1 MPSTKSSRHAPCAV
15 TYGLVLNM
23 DTRTEVAGNV
33 KRKLDKSTL
42 IWVVLGVIIIGIAGL
57 NLWSV
62 FDTPSE
68 MPIAKTSAASVPDFH
83 LTTQRGKPLTLSDMQ
98 GKIWVADFIFTNC
111 PTICPAMTQEM
122 ARLQSEFVA
131 EPVYFVSFSVDP
143 ERDTSS
149 VLSRY
154 AQAYGADERRW
165 HFLTGD
171 KAAIYALAED
181 GFSLAAGHNGTEL
194 LHSTRFALV
203 APDGNIYDYYDS
215 RSKPALLRLRR
226 DLKALLEK

>member
-1 MPSTKSSRHAPCAV
+1 MQTQ
-15 TYGLVLNM
+15 T
-23 DTRTEVAGNV
+23 GNANKV
-33 KRKLDKSTL
+33 ERRLDKSTL
-42 IWVVLGVIIIGIAGL
+42 IWVVLGVIVVGIAGI

-62 FDTPSE
+62 FDTKSE
-68 MPIAKTSAASVPDFH
+68 VSVSKDEVVSVPDFS
-83 LTTQRGKPLTLSDMQ
+83 LTDQRGEPLVLSDMK

-131 EPVYFVSFSVDP
+131 DPVYFVSFSVDP
-143 ERDTSS
+143 ERDTSA

-154 AQAYGADERRW
+154 ATAYGADERRW

-171 KAAIYALAED
+171 KADIYQLAEE
-181 GFSLAAGHNGTEL
+181 GFSLAAGHKGTEI
-194 LHSTRFALV
+194 LHSTRFVLV
-203 APDGNIYDYYDS
+203 TPDGNTYGSYDS

-226 DLKALLEK
+226 DVKALLGK

>member
-1 MPSTKSSRHAPCAV
+1 M
-15 TYGLVLNM
+15 VLGMETQTAN
-23 DTRTEVAGNV
+23 TNTTGR
-33 KRKLDKSTL
+33 RLDKSTL
-42 IWVVLGVIIIGIAGL
+42 IWVVLGVIIIGIAGI

-62 FDTPSE
+62 FGTKSE
-68 MPIAKTSAASVPDFH
+68 VPVSKSDAVSVPDFS
-83 LTTQRGKPLTLSDMQ
+83 LTTQQGEPLALSDMK

-131 EPVYFVSFSVDP
+131 DPIYFVSFSVDP
-143 ERDTSS
+143 ERDTSR

-154 AQAYGADERRW
+154 AKAYGADDRRW
-165 HFLTGD
+165 HFLTGN
-171 KAAIYALAED
+171 KADIYELAAD

-194 LHSTRFALV
+194 LHSTRFVLV
-203 APDGNIYDYYDS
+203 TPDGNIYDYYDS

-226 DLKALLEK
+226 DIKMLLEK

>member
-1 MPSTKSSRHAPCAV
+1 METQTEGVGRNSDSRPR
-15 TYGLVLNM
+15 G
-23 DTRTEVAGNV
+23 
-33 KRKLDKSTL
+33 RKLDKSTL

-62 FDTPSE
+62 FDTTSE
-68 MPIAKTSAASVPDFH
+68 VQLSKTTAVSVPDFR
-83 LTTQRGKPLTLSDMQ
+83 LITQNGEPLTLSDMK

-131 EPVYFVSFSVDP
+131 DPVYFVSFSVDP
-143 ERDTSS
+143 ERDTSR

-154 AQAYGADERRW
+154 AKAYGADDRRW
-165 HFLTGD
+165 HFLTGN
-171 KAAIYALAED
+171 KAAIYELAED

-194 LHSTRFALV
+194 LHSTRFVLV
-203 APDGNIYDYYDS
+203 APDGNIHDYYDS

-226 DLKALLEK
+226 DLKALLRNE

>member
-1 MPSTKSSRHAPCAV
+1 
-15 TYGLVLNM
+15 M
-23 DTRTEVAGNV
+23 DTQTEGVGGAETPKQKHSDSRPQ

-42 IWVVLGVIIIGIAGL
+42 IWVVLGVIIIGIAGV

-62 FDTPSE
+62 FDTKSE
-68 MPIAKTSAASVPDFH
+68 VQTSKTAAVRVPDFN
-83 LTTQRGKPLTLSDMQ
+83 LITQQGAPLTRSDMK
-98 GKIWVADFIFTNC
+98 GKIWIADFIFTNC

-122 ARLQSEFVA
+122 ARLQSEFVTD
-131 EPVYFVSFSVDP
+131 PVYFVSFSVDP

-154 AQAYGADERRW
+154 AKAYGADDRRW

-171 KAAIYALAED
+171 KAGIYQLAEK
-181 GFSLAAGHNGTEL
+181 GFSLAAGHNGTEI
-194 LHSTRFALV
+194 LHSTRFVLIT
-203 APDGNIYDYYDS
+203 PDGNIYDYYDS

-226 DLKALLEK
+226 DVKTLLTK

>member
-1 MPSTKSSRHAPCAV
+1 MEAQTGDIRK
-15 TYGLVLNM
+15 
-23 DTRTEVAGNV
+23 V
-33 KRKLDKSTL
+33 KRRLDKSTL
-42 IWVVLGVIIIGIAGL
+42 IWVVLGIIIIGIAGV

-62 FDTPSE
+62 FDTKSE
-68 MPIAKTSAASVPDFH
+68 VPVSKSAAVSVPDFS
-83 LTTQRGKPLTLSDMQ
+83 LTTQQGEPLTLSDMK

-131 EPVYFVSFSVDP
+131 DPVYFVSFSVDP
-143 ERDTSS
+143 ERDTSR

-154 AQAYGADERRW
+154 ATAYGADERRW

-171 KAAIYALAED
+171 KTHIYQLAEE
-181 GFSLAAGHNGTEL
+181 GFSLAAGHNGTEI
-194 LHSTRFALV
+194 LHSTRFVLIT
-203 APDGNIYDYYDS
+203 PDGNIYGHYDS

-226 DLKALLEK
+226 DVKALLEK

>member
-1 MPSTKSSRHAPCAV
+1 MKYCKNEGRSSSD
-15 TYGLVLNM
+15 LI
-23 DTRTEVAGNV
+23 V
-33 KRKLDKSTL
+33 KKLDKSTL
-42 IWVVLGVIIIGIAGL
+42 IWVVLGVIIIGIAGI

-62 FDTPSE
+62 FDTKSE
-68 MPIAKTSAASVPDFH
+68 VQTSKTAVVSVPDFR
-83 LTTQRGKPLTLSDMQ
+83 LITQKGEPLTLSDMK

-131 EPVYFVSFSVDP
+131 DPVYFVSFSVDP

-154 AQAYGADERRW
+154 AKAYGADDRRW

-171 KAAIYALAED
+171 KTHIYQLAEE
-181 GFSLAAGHNGTEL
+181 GFSLAAGHSGTEI
-194 LHSTRFALV
+194 LHSARFVLIT
-203 APDGNIYDYYDS
+203 PDGNIYDYYDS

-226 DLKALLEK
+226 DVKTLLEHE

>member
-1 MPSTKSSRHAPCAV
+1 MKYRKDEGRSSSD
-15 TYGLVLNM
+15 LI
-23 DTRTEVAGNV
+23 V
-33 KRKLDKSTL
+33 KKLDKSTL
-42 IWVVLGVIIIGIAGL
+42 VWVVLGVIIIGIAGI

-62 FDTPSE
+62 FDTKSE
-68 MPIAKTSAASVPDFH
+68 VQIPKMTDVRVPDFR
-83 LTTQRGKPLTLSDMQ
+83 LTTQQGKPLALSDMK

-131 EPVYFVSFSVDP
+131 DPVYFVSFSVDP

-154 AQAYGADERRW
+154 AKAYGADERRW

-171 KAAIYALAED
+171 KTDIYELAED

-203 APDGNIYDYYDS
+203 ASDGNIYGYYDS

-226 DLKALLEK
+226 DIKVLLGK

>member
-1 MPSTKSSRHAPCAV
+1 
-15 TYGLVLNM
+15 M
-23 DTRTEVAGNV
+23 DTQTESVGGNSDSRLRE
-33 KRKLDKSTL
+33 RKLDKSTL
-42 IWVVLGVIIIGIAGL
+42 IWVVLGVIIIGIAGV

-62 FDTPSE
+62 FDTKSE
-68 MPIAKTSAASVPDFH
+68 VPVSKSVAVSVPDFS
-83 LTTQRGKPLTLSDMQ
+83 LTTQQGEPLTLSDMK

-131 EPVYFVSFSVDP
+131 DPVYFVSYSVDP

-154 AQAYGADERRW
+154 AKAYGADDRRW

-171 KAAIYALAED
+171 KTHIYQLAEE

-194 LHSTRFALV
+194 LHSTRFVLV
-203 APDGNIYDYYDS
+203 TPNGNIYDYYDS

-226 DLKALLEK
+226 DVKVLLGK

>member
-1 MPSTKSSRHAPCAV
+1 MKYCKDEGRSSSD
-15 TYGLVLNM
+15 LI
-23 DTRTEVAGNV
+23 V
-33 KRKLDKSTL
+33 KKLDKSTL
-42 IWVVLGVIIIGIAGL
+42 IWVVLGVIIIGIAGI

-62 FDTPSE
+62 FDTKSE
-68 MPIAKTSAASVPDFH
+68 VTVSKNPTVSVPDFR
-83 LTTQRGKPLTLSDMQ
+83 LTTQQGKSLALSDMK

-131 EPVYFVSFSVDP
+131 DPVYFVSFSVDP

-149 VLSRY
+149 VLARY
-154 AQAYGADERRW
+154 AKAYGADERRW

-171 KAAIYALAED
+171 KTHIYQLAEE
-181 GFSLAAGHNGTEL
+181 GFSLAAGHNGTEI
-194 LHSTRFALV
+194 LHSSRFVLIT
-203 APDGNIYDYYDS
+203 PDGNIYGHYDS

-226 DLKALLEK
+226 DIKVLLGK

>member
-1 MPSTKSSRHAPCAV
+1 M
-15 TYGLVLNM
+15 VLDM
-23 DTRTEVAGNV
+23 ETQIGNANKI
-33 KRKLDKSTL
+33 KRRLDKSTL
-42 IWVVLGVIIIGIAGL
+42 IWVVLGIIIIGIAGV

-62 FDTPSE
+62 FDTKSE
-68 MPIAKTSAASVPDFH
+68 VPVSKSAAVSVPDFS
-83 LTTQRGKPLTLSDMQ
+83 LTTQQGEPLTLSDMK

-131 EPVYFVSFSVDP
+131 DPVYFVSFSVDP
-143 ERDTSS
+143 ERDTSR

-154 AQAYGADERRW
+154 ATAYGADERRW

-171 KAAIYALAED
+171 KTHIYQLAEE
-181 GFSLAAGHNGTEL
+181 GFSLAAGHNGTEI
-194 LHSTRFALV
+194 LHSTRFVLIT
-203 APDGNIYDYYDS
+203 PDGNIYGHYDS

-226 DLKALLEK
+226 DVKALLEK

>member
-1 MPSTKSSRHAPCAV
+1 
-15 TYGLVLNM
+15 M
-23 DTRTEVAGNV
+23 DTQTADTSKV
-33 KRKLDKSTL
+33 KRQLDKSTL
-42 IWVVLGVIIIGIAGL
+42 IWVVLGVIIIGIAGI

-62 FDTPSE
+62 FDTKSE
-68 MPIAKTSAASVPDFH
+68 VSVSKSAAVSVPDFR
-83 LTTQRGKPLTLSDMQ
+83 LTTQQGKPLTLSDMK

-131 EPVYFVSFSVDP
+131 DPVYFVSFSVDP
-143 ERDTSS
+143 ERDTSR

-154 AQAYGADERRW
+154 AKAYGADDRRW
-165 HFLTGD
+165 HFLTGN
-171 KAAIYALAED
+171 KAAIYELAED

-194 LHSTRFALV
+194 LHSTRFVLV
-203 APDGNIYDYYDS
+203 APDGTIYDYYDS

-226 DLKALLEK
+226 DVKALLKK

>member
-1 MPSTKSSRHAPCAV
+1 M
-15 TYGLVLNM
+15 VLGMETQTAKTN
-23 DTRTEVAGNV
+23 TTGR
-33 KRKLDKSTL
+33 RLDKSTL
-42 IWVVLGVIIIGIAGL
+42 IWVVLGIIIIGIAGI

-62 FDTPSE
+62 FDTKSE
-68 MPIAKTSAASVPDFH
+68 VPVSKSAAASVPDFS
-83 LTTQRGKPLTLSDMQ
+83 LTTQQGEPLTLSDMK

-131 EPVYFVSFSVDP
+131 DPVYFVSFSVDP
-143 ERDTSS
+143 ERDTSR

-154 AQAYGADERRW
+154 ATAYGADERRW

-171 KAAIYALAED
+171 KTHIYQLAEE
-181 GFSLAAGHNGTEL
+181 GFSLAAGHNGTEI
-194 LHSTRFALV
+194 LHSTRFVLIT
-203 APDGNIYDYYDS
+203 PDGNIYGHYDS

-226 DLKALLEK
+226 DVKALLEK